1 MGVVGQILLQQEPIK
16 FDRLLTTDIFWA
28 LPVWNGMRVIYLWIS
43 DSLFTDVF
51 LFSSLSKIRVPL
63 RSLNKSPAFFCFIRA
78 FYKL

>member
-1 MGVVGQILLQQEPIK
+1 MSDGCGWTNS
-16 FDRLLTTDIFWA
+16 TTDIFWA

-63 RSLNKSPAFFCFIRA
+63 RSLDKSPDFFVSYARTTNS
-78 FYKL
+78 KEKMEGP